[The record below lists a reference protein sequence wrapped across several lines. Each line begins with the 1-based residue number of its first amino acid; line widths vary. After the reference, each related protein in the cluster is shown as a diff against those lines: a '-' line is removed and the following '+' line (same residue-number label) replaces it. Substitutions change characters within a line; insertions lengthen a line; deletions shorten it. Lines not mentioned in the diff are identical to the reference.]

1 MYRVP
6 IKHSYLLYRLLKAA
20 GEDVPALSK
29 QGCKDFTQL
38 SDYWWGRYTNCI
50 SFSRRPPVPPFPNI
64 RHFHTFQGEVQ
75 TDGVSVSVLMF
86 QPQHAQPLPTL
97 ARKRKRQQQTSTEW
111 VKDLPDRHIDQTHR
125 IVGLDP
131 GQKSLFTAA
140 IHSQSAAGSLQ
151 DQRTHESTPDSKYTT
166 MSWSSSRWREASG
179 IKFRLHKTQLWF
191 SRNVSLKDALEDTPS
206 AKVATVA
213 LLMKHVQHRMRYEA
227 AAVSHFGDRRHRQ
240 LRWRTFMKRQQAYS
254 AICRAISA
262 GSQDT
267 VVAYGDA
274 SFSSSCNKGNP
285 STPTVSLRRNLGY
298 HCKVFDTDEFRT
310 SRLCCACKSPMDGMP
325 LPVTG
330 NFLPYA
336 NAAPFLLCLTTF
348 GHEGLT

>member
-1 MYRVP
+1 M
-6 IKHSYLLYRLLKAA
+6 
-20 GEDVPALSK
+20 PALSK
-29 QGCKDFTQL
+29 QGCKDFTQQ
-38 SDYWWGRYTNCI
+38 SDYWWARYTNCI

-64 RHFHTFQGEVQ
+64 RLFHTFQGEVQ

-86 QPQHAQPLPTL
+86 QPQHAQPPPTL
-97 ARKRKRQQQTSTEW
+97 ARKRKRQRQTSTEW

-131 GQKSLFTAA
+131 GRKSLFTAA

-191 SRNVSLKDALEDTPS
+191 SRNVSLKSALEDTPS

-240 LRWRTFMKRQQAYS
+240 LRWRTFMKQQQAYS

-267 VVAYGDA
+267 VVAYG
-274 SFSSSCNKGNP
+274 
-285 STPTVSLRRNLGY
+285 TPALAAAVTRATQA
-298 HCKVFDTDEFRT
+298 H
-310 SRLCCACKSPMDGMP
+310 RLCLCAETWAIIARSLTQMSFALAD
-325 LPVTG
+325 
-330 NFLPYA
+330 YA
-336 NAAPFLLCLTTF
+336 VHARAPWMACLCL
-348 GHEGLT
+348 

>member
-1 MYRVP
+1 MSP
-6 IKHSYLLYRLLKAA
+6 
-20 GEDVPALSK
+20 SK
-29 QGCKDFTQL
+29 QAL
-38 SDYWWGRYTNCI
+38 AGRSART
-50 SFSRRPPVPPFPNI
+50 SPAS
-64 RHFHTFQGEVQ
+64 T
-75 TDGVSVSVLMF
+75 SVSA
-86 QPQHAQPLPTL
+86 PTPDPLQQLNDL
-97 ARKRKRQQQTSTEW
+97 ADFKTETEQAI
-111 VKDLPDRHIDQTHR
+111 KDLQDVTNWQGKKLADQGTLLVKYQR
-125 IVGLDP
+125 LEIRVLKEDGR
-131 GQKSLFTAA
+131 KA
-140 IHSQSAAGSLQ
+140 ICKL
-151 DQRTHESTPDSKYTT
+151 
-166 MSWSSSRWREASG
+166 
-179 IKFRLHKTQLWF
+179 
-191 SRNVSLKDALEDTPS
+191 LKDALEDPPS

-254 AICRAISA
+254 AVCRAISA

-348 GHEGLT
+348 GHEGLI

>member
-1 MYRVP
+1 MCLPSASKGAKTSHSCLTIGGGATPTVSALVDGRLYHPSQTSAISTHFRV
-6 IKHSYLLYRLLKAA
+6 R
-20 GEDVPALSK
+20 
-29 QGCKDFTQL
+29 C
-38 SDYWWGRYTNCI
+38 R
-50 SFSRRPPVPPFPNI
+50 
-64 RHFHTFQGEVQ
+64 Q
-75 TDGVSVSVLMF
+75 TGSVSVCSCSSLSMHNHH
-86 QPQHAQPLPTL
+86 QHWLGSVSGSS
-97 ARKRKRQQQTSTEW
+97 RQAEW

-131 GQKSLFTAA
+131 GRKSLFTAA

-348 GHEGLT
+348 GHEGLI